1 MKKKIIYVVNDINFF
16 ISHRLHLAISAKK
29 IFNEVYVCSSFNLS
43 KIRYLERK
51 GIKFLKL
58 DLDRTNTTLFK
69 EFRVL
74 LSLYSIVKR
83 IKPDVLQ
90 LITIKPLVYGSIVS
104 LITKPKLTVY
114 NFSGLGHIHH
124 SKDKYL
130 LKRII
135 VFILRNTIKKTKNV
149 IFLQNKSDFQYLKIK
164 KIVTNQK
171 VIFTKGSGVNLN
183 KFKPSKKINNEK
195 IVLLAS
201 RMSKDKG
208 VMEFISISQKIFRID
223 KKIKFIL
230 AGGHDPDG
238 PSPISLELLK
248 SLNNNI
254 KYPNIKWIGNVK
266 NILKLIQKSKIVML
280 PSYHEGVPKIL
291 LEAAACGKP
300 IIASNISGC
309 KEVVENNK
317 NGYLINR
324 LKINEMSKALL
335 KILNNKDLANRMN
348 KFSRKKALK
357 EFSVQKVID
366 LHINQ
371 YKKIFE

>member
-1 MKKKIIYVVNDINFF
+1 MKKKIIYVVNDIDFF
-16 ISHRLHLAISAKK
+16 ISHRLHLAIAAKK
-29 IFNEVYVCSSFNLS
+29 IFNEVYVCSSFNLR

-58 DLDRTNTTLFK
+58 DIDRSNTTLFK
-69 EFRVL
+69 EIRIL

-135 VFILRNTIKKTKNV
+135 IFILRNTIKKTKSV
-149 IFLQNKSDFQYLKIK
+149 IFLQNKSDFQYLKIQK
-164 KIVTNQK
+164 VITNQK

-183 KFKPSKKINNEK
+183 KFKPSKKINKEK

-208 VMEFISISQKIFRID
+208 VMEFISVSQKIFQLD

-230 AGGHDPDG
+230 AGSYDPDG
-238 PSPISLELLK
+238 PLPISLKLLK

-254 KYPNIKWIGNVK
+254 EHPNIKWIGNVK
-266 NILKLIQKSKIVML
+266 NILNLIQKSKIVML

-309 KEVVENNK
+309 REVVENNK
-317 NGYLINR
+317 NGYLINKA
-324 LKINEMSKALL
+324 KINEMSKALL
-335 KILNNKDLANRMN
+335 KILNNQDLANKMK

-357 EFSVQKVID
+357 EFSIQKVID

-371 YKKIFE
+371 YKKIFK

>member
-1 MKKKIIYVVNDINFF
+1 MKKKIIYVVNDIDFF
-16 ISHRLHLAISAKK
+16 ISHRLHLAIAAKK
-29 IFNEVYVCSSFNLS
+29 IFNEVYVCSSFNLR

-58 DLDRTNTTLFK
+58 DIDRSNTTLFK
-69 EFRVL
+69 EIRIL

-135 VFILRNTIKKTKNV
+135 IFILRNTIRKTKSV
-149 IFLQNKSDFQYLKIK
+149 IFLQNKSDFQYLKIQ
-164 KIVTNQK
+164 KIITNQK

-183 KFKPSKKINNEK
+183 KFKPSKKINKEK

-208 VMEFISISQKIFRID
+208 VMEFISVSQKIFHID

-230 AGGHDPDG
+230 AGSYDPDG
-238 PSPISLELLK
+238 PLPISLKLLK

-254 KYPNIKWIGNVK
+254 EHPNIKWIGNVK
-266 NILKLIQKSKIVML
+266 NILNLIQKSKIVML

-324 LKINEMSKALL
+324 AKINEMSKALL
-335 KILNNKDLANRMN
+335 KILNNQDLANKMK

-357 EFSVQKVID
+357 EFSIQKVID

-371 YKKIFE
+371 YKKIFK

>member
-1 MKKKIIYVVNDINFF
+1 MKKKIIYVVNDIDFF
-16 ISHRLHLAISAKK
+16 ISHRLHLAIAAKK
-29 IFNEVYVCSSFNLS
+29 IFNEVYVCSSFNLR

-58 DLDRTNTTLFK
+58 DIDRSNTTLFK
-69 EFRVL
+69 EIRIL

-135 VFILRNTIKKTKNV
+135 IFILRNTIKKTKSV
-149 IFLQNKSDFQYLKIK
+149 IFLQNKSDFQYLKMQKVI
-164 KIVTNQK
+164 TNQK

-183 KFKPSKKINNEK
+183 KFKPSKKINKEK

-208 VMEFISISQKIFRID
+208 VMEFISVSQKIFHID

-230 AGGHDPDG
+230 AGSYDPDG
-238 PSPISLELLK
+238 PLPISLKLLK

-254 KYPNIKWIGNVK
+254 EHPNIKWIGNVK
-266 NILKLIQKSKIVML
+266 NILNLIQKSKIVML

-309 KEVVENNK
+309 REVVENNK
-317 NGYLINR
+317 NGYLINKA
-324 LKINEMSKALL
+324 KINEMSKALL
-335 KILNNKDLANRMN
+335 KILNNQDLANKMK

-357 EFSVQKVID
+357 EFSIQKVID

-371 YKKIFE
+371 YKKIFK

>member
-1 MKKKIIYVVNDINFF
+1 MKKKIIYVVNDIDFF
-16 ISHRLHLAISAKK
+16 ISHRLHLAIAAKK
-29 IFNEVYVCSSFNLS
+29 IFNEVYVCSSFNLR

-58 DLDRTNTTLFK
+58 DIDRSNTTLFK
-69 EFRVL
+69 EIRIL

-135 VFILRNTIKKTKNV
+135 IFILRNTIKKTKSV
-149 IFLQNKSDFQYLKIK
+149 IFLQNKSDFQYLKIQK
-164 KIVTNQK
+164 VITNQK

-183 KFKPSKKINNEK
+183 KFKPSKKINKEK

-208 VMEFISISQKIFRID
+208 VMEFISVSQKIFHID

-230 AGGHDPDG
+230 AGSYDPDG
-238 PSPISLELLK
+238 PLPISLKLLK

-254 KYPNIKWIGNVK
+254 EHPNIKWIGNVK
-266 NILKLIQKSKIVML
+266 NILNLIQKSKIVML

-309 KEVVENNK
+309 REVVENNK
-317 NGYLINR
+317 NGYLINKA
-324 LKINEMSKALL
+324 KINEMSKALL
-335 KILNNKDLANRMN
+335 KILNNQDLANKMK

-357 EFSVQKVID
+357 EFSIQKVID

-371 YKKIFE
+371 YKKIFK

>member
-1 MKKKIIYVVNDINFF
+1 MKKKIIYVVNDIDFF
-16 ISHRLHLAISAKK
+16 ISHRLHLAIAAKK
-29 IFNEVYVCSSFNLS
+29 IFNEVYVCSSFNLR

-58 DLDRTNTTLFK
+58 DIDRSNTTLFK
-69 EFRVL
+69 EIRIL

-135 VFILRNTIKKTKNV
+135 IFILRNTIKKTKSV
-149 IFLQNKSDFQYLKIK
+149 IFLQNKSDFQYLKIQK
-164 KIVTNQK
+164 VITNQK

-183 KFKPSKKINNEK
+183 KFKSSKKINKEK

-208 VMEFISISQKIFRID
+208 VMEFISVSQKIFHID

-230 AGGHDPDG
+230 AGSYDPDG
-238 PSPISLELLK
+238 PLPISLKLLK

-254 KYPNIKWIGNVK
+254 EHPNIKWIGNVK
-266 NILKLIQKSKIVML
+266 NILNLIQKSKIVML

-309 KEVVENNK
+309 REVVENNK
-317 NGYLINR
+317 NGYLINKA
-324 LKINEMSKALL
+324 KINEMSKALL
-335 KILNNKDLANRMN
+335 KILNNQDLANKMK

-357 EFSVQKVID
+357 EFSIQKVID

-371 YKKIFE
+371 YKKIFK

>member
-1 MKKKIIYVVNDINFF
+1 MKKKIIYVVNDIDFF
-16 ISHRLHLAISAKK
+16 ISHRLHLAIAAKK
-29 IFNEVYVCSSFNLS
+29 IFNEVYVCSSFNLR

-58 DLDRTNTTLFK
+58 DIDRSNTTLFK
-69 EFRVL
+69 EIRIL

-135 VFILRNTIKKTKNV
+135 IFILRNTIRKTKSV
-149 IFLQNKSDFQYLKIK
+149 IFLQNKSDFQYLKIQK
-164 KIVTNQK
+164 VITNQK

-183 KFKPSKKINNEK
+183 KFKPSKKINKEK

-208 VMEFISISQKIFRID
+208 VMEFISVSQKIFHID

-230 AGGHDPDG
+230 AGSYDPDG
-238 PSPISLELLK
+238 PLPISLKLLK

-254 KYPNIKWIGNVK
+254 EHPNIKWIGNVK
-266 NILKLIQKSKIVML
+266 NILNLIQKSKIVML

-324 LKINEMSKALL
+324 AKINEMSKALL
-335 KILNNKDLANRMN
+335 KILNNQDLANKMK

-357 EFSVQKVID
+357 EFSIQKVID

-371 YKKIFE
+371 YKKIFK